1 MAYTIKRSDTTTLT
15 TIQDG
20 TLNANATSLSL
31 PGRNYAGYGNVID
44 TNFVRLLE
52 NFASDTPPANPIKG
66 QLWFDKTDS
75 KLKIL
80 TDETRTA
87 RSDWTTLTSSNS
99 VGDTA
104 VGNLTVSDAIISNT
118 ITCNSATVSQNI
130 IIQGNATIG
139 SNLTASLA
147 NVATANIGTT
157 RTRAITT
164 GNPSTSGTLEGSW
177 TVSATGNAFNITS
190 GNIALGSS
198 QSIRCDN
205 YLDSTGNPWVPSG
218 TYTNGNVAEYLSGSN
233 PGVTAFNGSINPSS
247 VITSNITTGGNTVS
261 GNITGNWSLTAG
273 SKLLATYS
281 ADIAERYA
289 ADAVYSVGTVLE
301 IGGEFEVTSAKEDLS
316 STIFGVVSNTYAH
329 LLNSAAGTDETHPPV
344 ALVGRVAVRVV
355 GQVTKGDRLVSA
367 GNGIAR
373 SGKLEEITAFNVI
386 GRSLVNKTDDGE
398 GVIEA
403 AVSIK

>member
-75 KLKIL
+75 KLKVL

-87 RSDWTTLTSSNS
+87 RSDWTVLTASNS

-139 SNLTASLA
+139 SNITASLA

-164 GNPSTSGTLEGSW
+164 GNPSTSGTLDGSW

-218 TYTNGNVAEYLSGSN
+218 TYTNANVAEYLTGSN
-233 PGVTAFNGSINPSS
+233 PGVTKFIGNIFPGI
-247 VITSNITTGGNTVS
+247 VTTSNITTGGNTVS

-273 SKLLATYS
+273 SRLLATYS

-289 ADAVYSVGTVLE
+289 ADAAYSVGTVLE
-301 IGGEFEVTSAKEDLS
+301 IGGEFEVTAAKEDAS
-316 STIFGVVSNTYAH
+316 SAIFGVVSNTYAH
-329 LLNSAAGTDETHPPV
+329 LLNSAAGSDETHPPV

-355 GQVTKGDRLVSA
+355 GPVKKGERLVSA
-367 GNGIAR
+367 GNGLAR
-373 SGKLEEITAFNVI
+373 AGKLEELTAFNVV